1 MSTAPNAPKDSTRE
15 TAGWNLALLGGV
27 AAAIGI
33 LLMILFEGG
42 IQTLGI
48 VIAFFAVMPTV
59 VGFLIVI
66 GKGVSRRAEQG
77 KPFA

>member
-1 MSTAPNAPKDSTRE
+1 VANASKDRTRE
-15 TAGWNLALLGGV
+15 SAGWNLALLGGV
-27 AAAIGI
+27 AALVGI
-33 LLMILFEGG
+33 LLMILFEGAW
-42 IQTLGI
+42 QTLGI

-59 VGFLIVI
+59 VGFGILI

>member
-1 MSTAPNAPKDSTRE
+1 MAKAPQDSARE
-15 TAGWNLALLGGV
+15 TTGWNLALVGGI

-59 VGFLIVI
+59 VGFGILI